1 MTGRQE
7 LIEKAKKIAALM
19 IKSPYKGERVAAAAL
34 LHKFMNEHG
43 LSTKDVGLD
52 NVDYSYVVSNT
63 NNEGTDDPDV
73 VELNYKTS
81 YPSIRGGWVANLIV
95 RVCLAYGVKFGV
107 LGDNIKIF
115 GYRSDVNA
123 VKISIVTLRKFIEDR
138 ISAHSFT
145 NEMQILSY
153 ATCFIHKIAKGI
165 YHPIDTAKL
174 SRLSCYVYKH
184 YSLLPVESNYDG
196 YVRYNFRTFV
206 LAQVD
211 ARDYRDRKA
220 A

>member
-1 MTGRQE
+1 MNERQK
-7 LIEKAKKIAALM
+7 LVGKAKKIVALM
-19 IKSPYKGERVAAAAL
+19 MRSPFQGERVAAAAL
-34 LHKFMNEHG
+34 LHKFMKEHC
-43 LSTKDVGLD
+43 LSTKDVGLEYID
-52 NVDYSYVVSNT
+52 PKYEFNNT
-63 NNEGTDDPDV
+63 NNEVDDPDV

-123 VKISIVTLRKFIEDR
+123 VKISIVTLRKYIEDR

-165 YHPIDTAKL
+165 YRPIDTAKL
-174 SRLSCYVYKH
+174 SRLSCYMYKH

-196 YVRYNFRTFV
+196 YVRYNFKTFV